1 LTWPAS
7 FSVTRAYLDQLERN
21 KGLSSSKLSAAR
33 SSLDQAEKLTGQA
46 RSDALTKLATE
57 LDADVS
63 GATDQSKVRTLAGSV
78 KDLATTQSAS
88 Q

>member
-1 LTWPAS
+1 MKDLTQRLRMLRDDAEECLLIS
-7 FSVTRAYLDQLERN
+7 RLATDQTKRQTY
-21 KGLSSSKLSAAR
+21 R
-33 SSLDQAEKLTGQA
+33 
-46 RSDALTKLATE
+46 KLATQLE
-57 LDADVS
+57 ADVS